1 MICIQGNGLDERF
14 NQTLQ
19 NMIVKNIANEKESWE
34 SCIDSCIYAYNTAIH
49 ESSLYTPFELMF
61 GRKAV
66 LPIDIEMESR
76 EQKSLISQFD
86 QDSDSQA
93 TEAITAKRMEDFKT
107 AKENISKAQLKQK
120 KYYDKRHAKPEAFT
134 FGDKVLVKDFRKK
147 KRAGGKLCTRFIG
160 PYVILKK
167 ANRGVYCLRSVSD
180 NSEKQVTGAHIKP
193 YMKPPG
199 GNESE
204 INR

>member
-107 AKENISKAQLKQK
+107 AKENISK
-120 KYYDKRHAKPEAFT
+120 HI
-134 FGDKVLVKDFRKK
+134 RKK
-147 KRAGGKLCTRFIG
+147 L
-160 PYVILKK
+160 YS
-167 ANRGVYCLRSVSD
+167 YS
-180 NSEKQVTGAHIKP
+180 
-193 YMKPPG
+193 
-199 GNESE
+199 
-204 INR
+204 

>member
-120 KYYDKRHAKPEAFT
+120 KYYDKIT
-134 FGDKVLVKDFRKK
+134 TSSSLS
-147 KRAGGKLCTRFIG
+147 L
-160 PYVILKK
+160 
-167 ANRGVYCLRSVSD
+167 
-180 NSEKQVTGAHIKP
+180 
-193 YMKPPG
+193 
-199 GNESE
+199 
-204 INR
+204 